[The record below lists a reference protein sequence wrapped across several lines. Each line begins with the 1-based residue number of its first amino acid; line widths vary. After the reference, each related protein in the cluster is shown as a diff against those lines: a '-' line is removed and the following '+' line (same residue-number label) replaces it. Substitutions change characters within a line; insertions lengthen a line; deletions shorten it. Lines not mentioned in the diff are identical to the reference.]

1 MNTLELHSIDK
12 PVSALK
18 LFSADEGNVL
28 SLQILEGARLKE
40 HITKVPALLVCLNG
54 QVKFENV
61 ADFSVELNSGDYV
74 AIEPNVMH
82 WVDGLKDSQLL
93 LIK

>member
-1 MNTLELHSIDK
+1 MNTLELHDK
-12 PVSALK
+12 NKEVSALK
-18 LFSADEGNVL
+18 LFGAEEGKIL

-40 HITKVPALLVCLNG
+40 HITNVPALLICLNG

-61 ADFSVELNSGDYV
+61 QEFSSVLNSGDYV
-74 AIEPNVMH
+74 KIEPHVLH